1 MNYLI
6 SENDNVKKITFFVP
20 DDPTRRVI
28 KEKISNVLGIIGEE
42 KSNSLYICIKELI
55 NYLTAVNI
63 LKLTAKFVN
72 FDSKLSL
79 LLNESYLTYF
89 RERFKASGKAIA
101 IVIKNVNDGVIIEI
115 INSEP
120 IPEEHER
127 EIRAI
132 LRDLSSGK
140 EFSLSL
146 SGESYNFVSSI
157 VMTWLILRDM
167 GVDTSLFRIGNR
179 DNKTFIRIEIPL
191 SQSYISVRKSFERVQ
206 G

>member
-6 SENDNVKKITFFVP
+6 SENENVKKITFFVP

-28 KEKISNVLGIIGEE
+28 KEKIFNVLRMIGEE
-42 KSNSLYICIKELI
+42 KSNSLYLCVKELI
-55 NYLTAVNI
+55 NYLTAVNL
-63 LKLTAKFVN
+63 LKLTAKSVN

-89 RERFKASGKAIA
+89 RERFKASGKAVE
-101 IVIKNVNDGVIIEI
+101 IVIKSVGDGVIIEI

-120 IPEEHER
+120 IPEEHEK

-146 SGESYNFVSSI
+146 SDERYNFISSI
-157 VMTWLILRDM
+157 IMTWLILKDI
-167 GVDTSLFRIGNR
+167 GIDPSLFRIGNINNR
-179 DNKTFIRIEIPL
+179 TFIRIEIPL
-191 SQSYISVRKSFERVQ
+191 SESYVSIRKTVEML
-206 G
+206 

>member
-20 DDPTRRVI
+20 DDPTKRVI

-146 SGESYNFVSSI
+146 SGEGYNFVSSI

-167 GVDTSLFRIGNR
+167 GVDPSLFRIGNR

-191 SQSYISVRKSFERVQ
+191 SQSYISVRKAFERVQ